1 MKISVKKGELAG
13 TEGEAIIL
21 ALFEGKELGG
31 SALKIDTKSNGLIGE
46 LIGSHDFEAKPS
58 QISVIYTRGLLP
70 AKRIVLVGL
79 GKHSEFD
86 LETLRTAFAKAMQ
99 HLRALNLKE
108 AATSIDSS
116 FLPDAKDKVAQA
128 VVEGALLGLYQYA
141 PFKTVDR
148 ETLKDV
154 DQLTIVAGEDD
165 FPLIEAAVETAQA
178 IARAVYFT
186 RDLVSA
192 PSNQMTP
199 AILAKEAGGIATR
212 RGVSCTVLDK
222 VKLNELGMN
231 SLLSVASGSNEEPRF
246 IILEYTGGETD
257 AAPIVLVGKGVTF
270 DSGGICI
277 KPSDKMD
284 QMKSDMAGGGAVM
297 GAIMAS
303 AELQLALNIVGLI
316 PATENMPSGT
326 ALKPGDV
333 FTSYS
338 GKTIEVI
345 NTDAEG
351 RLILA
356 DALAYASGYKPAAII
371 DLATLTGACVIAL
384 GDEVIGML
392 GTDDKLK
399 GELREAARETGELVW
414 ELPLWKNYH
423 EQIKSDIAD
432 YKNHGG
438 GPTIRRRRRSSPAAR
453 ARGFRAT
460 ARRARLRA
468 APSPARKPHPARS

>member
-212 RGVSCTVLDK
+212 RGVSCTVVPASD
-222 VKLNELGMN
+222 G
-231 SLLSVASGSNEEPRF
+231 SGFFYIHPASVAQVRKFLFGLLGSSPQE
-246 IILEYTGGETD
+246 
-257 AAPIVLVGKGVTF
+257 A
-270 DSGGICI
+270 
-277 KPSDKMD
+277 
-284 QMKSDMAGGGAVM
+284 
-297 GAIMAS
+297 
-303 AELQLALNIVGLI
+303 
-316 PATENMPSGT
+316 
-326 ALKPGDV
+326 
-333 FTSYS
+333 
-338 GKTIEVI
+338 
-345 NTDAEG
+345 
-351 RLILA
+351 
-356 DALAYASGYKPAAII
+356 ALAKGCLIAIDFLRDEYGIAANDTRHPDVMSEIPWPP
-371 DLATLTGACVIAL
+371 
-384 GDEVIGML
+384 
-392 GTDDKLK
+392 
-399 GELREAARETGELVW
+399 EAG
-414 ELPLWKNYH
+414 
-423 EQIKSDIAD
+423 
-432 YKNHGG
+432 
-438 GPTIRRRRRSSPAAR
+438 
-453 ARGFRAT
+453 
-460 ARRARLRA
+460 
-468 APSPARKPHPARS
+468 